1 MAFPLGILTPDLGA
15 SIATFIRRH
24 ATELLPMGTAVA
36 GYPPPSPTPIDW
48 RPAGPTLDLARVGG
62 NGMLGRITRAVGS
75 RLGMR
80 LDHRM
85 LKHFLQHNRVE
96 VVMGEYLDF
105 AIPWLDIVREAG
117 CRFYA
122 HAHGHDVSG
131 KLTQPFWQKAY
142 RRYSEADGV
151 ITINE
156 PSRRALIDLG
166 IPSEKVHVVHYGVE
180 MPDSQPCS
188 SQSNEN
194 RVTCVAVG
202 RMVPQKAPI
211 LLFDAFRRA
220 VEKDC
225 RLHLQYIG
233 SGPLQPAVEQFIA
246 AFGLRDRVTLHSWR
260 SNAEVRELMRSASL
274 FLQHSMTDPHTG
286 DQEGLPL
293 AILEAMAE
301 GLPVISTI
309 HAGIPEAVI
318 DGETGFLVNE
328 GDSPGMADRIVWMAA
343 HAAERSRLGAAAHAR
358 ARTQFTW
365 ARERSEL
372 LKVLGL

>member
-1 MAFPLGILTPDLGA
+1 
-15 SIATFIRRH
+15 
-24 ATELLPMGTAVA
+24 
-36 GYPPPSPTPIDW
+36 
-48 RPAGPTLDLARVGG
+48 
-62 NGMLGRITRAVGS
+62 
-75 RLGMR
+75 
-80 LDHRM
+80 
-85 LKHFLQHNRVE
+85 
-96 VVMGEYLDF
+96 
-105 AIPWLDIVREAG
+105 
-117 CRFYA
+117 
-122 HAHGHDVSG
+122 
-131 KLTQPFWQKAY
+131 
-142 RRYSEADGV
+142 
-151 ITINE
+151 
-156 PSRRALIDLG
+156 
-166 IPSEKVHVVHYGVE
+166 
-180 MPDSQPCS
+180 
-188 SQSNEN
+188 
-194 RVTCVAVG
+194 
-202 RMVPQKAPI
+202 MVPQKAPI

-225 RLHLQYIG
+225 RLHLHYIG

-246 AFGLRDRVTLHSWR
+246 AFGLHDRVTLHSWR

-343 HAAERSRLGAAAHAR
+343 HAALRSRFGAAAHAR
-358 ARTQFTW
+358 ARAMFTW

-372 LKVLGL
+372 LTVLGLKMPAA